1 MGSSVIGRVKCWMR
15 PEAHGEF
22 TEMVEINNEGTF
34 NATSLKMNLL
44 MVFFQSSDLLM
55 VRIQFSLCSIYNRL
69 TIKLAGYRSRGENRE
84 LVYTSQQVNALL
96 YLLVLAG

>member
-44 MVFFQSSDLLM
+44 MIFFQSSDLLM
-55 VRIQFSLCSIYNRL
+55 V
-69 TIKLAGYRSRGENRE
+69 
-84 LVYTSQQVNALL
+84 
-96 YLLVLAG
+96 

>member
-15 PEAHGEF
+15 PEAHSEF
-22 TEMVEINNEGTF
+22 TKMVEINNGGTF

-55 VRIQFSLCSIYNRL
+55 VWIQFSL
-69 TIKLAGYRSRGENRE
+69 KF
-84 LVYTSQQVNALL
+84 LVAR
-96 YLLVLAG
+96 AA

>member
-22 TEMVEINNEGTF
+22 TEMIEINNGGTF

-44 MVFFQSSDLLM
+44 MVFFQSLDLLM
-55 VRIQFSLCSIYNRL
+55 VWIQFSLFEKIGDSSVVKI
-69 TIKLAGYRSRGENRE
+69 
-84 LVYTSQQVNALL
+84 TSSFSH
-96 YLLVLAG
+96 YPCYWFM

>member
-22 TEMVEINNEGTF
+22 TEMVEINNGGTF

-55 VRIQFSLCSIYNRL
+55 V
-69 TIKLAGYRSRGENRE
+69 
-84 LVYTSQQVNALL
+84 
-96 YLLVLAG
+96 